1 MLGDLVYIFF
11 ASFFSAGIAEFLNWL
26 LIYRTDEYQRLKNE
40 TEKLQKKRIGY
51 TLHFWT
57 NLIQSR

>member
-51 TLHFWT
+51 TLHF
-57 NLIQSR
+57 